1 VAGDVYWE
9 KKKKQQNLMTIEPQ
23 SFSLSPFP
31 DDRNFPNIEICGT
44 VSRQD
49 NIFKID
55 YQLKGNL
62 ETIFI
67 SPSSHNPARRNELWQ
82 TTCLEF
88 FLGIVEKECYWEF
101 NLSPSGDWNI
111 YRFDS
116 YRRGMRE
123 EITFDRLPFT
133 TQIQPNLY
141 QLQLSVDLNK
151 IIAPD
156 ILLDMAITAV
166 IETKEGK
173 ISYWALSHRSSEAD
187 FHQRKSFDL
196 VI

>member
-1 VAGDVYWE
+1 MGE
-9 KKKKQQNLMTIEPQ
+9 KEKQQSMTIELQ

-31 DDRNFPNIEICGT
+31 DDRNFPDIEICGT
-44 VSRQD
+44 VSRRD
-49 NIFKID
+49 NFLKID

-62 ETIFI
+62 ETISI
-67 SPSSHNPARRNELWQ
+67 SPNTNNPARRDELWQ

-111 YRFDS
+111 YHFDG

-123 EITFDRLPFT
+123 EIIFDRLPFT
-133 TQIQPNLY
+133 TQIQPNFY

-151 IIAPD
+151 IVAPD
-156 ILLDMAITAV
+156 IFLDMAITAV

-173 ISYWALSHRSSEAD
+173 IYYWALSHRASEAD
-187 FHQRKSFDL
+187 FHQRHSFDF
-196 VI
+196 II